1 VLGMQPVTN
10 ATCIQCH
17 ARPDDPHAPHR
28 FLEPRFEQARA
39 DTGAHLCASCH
50 REHSQARVTAP
61 VATYCVSCHADLKV
75 RDDRTSPTHAQ
86 LLLQKRWD
94 SCLQCHDYHGNH
106 GWKAP
111 LRLRD
116 GASLQLLQRYMK
128 DGPSPFGDTRVKAH
142 QETPS

>member
-1 VLGMQPVTN
+1 MRGRTT
-10 ATCIQCH
+10 A
-17 ARPDDPHAPHR
+17 HAPHR

-39 DTGAHLCASCH
+39 DTGAQLCASCH

-61 VATYCVSCHADLKV
+61 SAGYCVSCHADLKV
-75 RDDRTSPTHAQ
+75 RDDRSSPTHAQ

-94 SCLQCHDYHGNH
+94 TCLQCHDYHGNH

-116 GASLQLLQRYMK
+116 GASLEVLQRYLK
-128 DGPSPFGDTRVKAH
+128 DGPSPFGETRVKAR
-142 QETPS
+142 QENPS

>member
-1 VLGMQPVTN
+1 M
-10 ATCIQCH
+10 
-17 ARPDDPHAPHR
+17 
-28 FLEPRFEQARA
+28 
-39 DTGAHLCASCH
+39 
-50 REHSQARVTAP
+50 TAP

-111 LRLRD
+111 LRVRD